1 MGFIVFLG
9 APGSGKGTQAQMLA
23 DTYKEH
29 IIHLSTGQL
38 LRDAITEGSPLGLS
52 VKSLIGTGV
61 IIDDKIVFSLL
72 EEKLKKIKDTH
83 KVILDGFPRTLN
95 QAVLLSNFSKKT
107 RKQIEKVVY
116 FDIADAEL
124 VNRLTGRFM
133 CADCGAVYHKH
144 HNSPQQDGVCDFC
157 GSHDFKVRDDDNE
170 IVVGKRL
177 EIYHAE
183 TEPLVSYYEAQG
195 VLFRLDATQSVE
207 SIKETL
213 LKKIKLVAAE

>member
-1 MGFIVFLG
+1 MNFIVFLG
-9 APGSGKGTQAQMLA
+9 APGSGKGTQAQVLA

-29 IIHLSTGQL
+29 VIHLSTGQL
-38 LRDAITEGSPLGLS
+38 LRDAIAEGSECGLYA
-52 VKSLIGTGV
+52 KSLIDAGL
-61 IIDDKIVFSLL
+61 IVCDEVVFNLL
-72 EEKLKKIKDTH
+72 EEKLKNISSEKR
-83 KVILDGFPRTLN
+83 VILDGFPRTLN
-95 QAVLLSNFSKKT
+95 QAVLLENFLQKT

-144 HNSPQQDGVCDFC
+144 YNSPQQDGVCDFC

-170 IVVGKRL
+170 FVVKKRL
-177 EIYHAE
+177 DVYHAE
-183 TEPLVSYYEAQG
+183 TEPLVSYYDAQG
-195 VLFRLDATQSVE
+195 VLFRLDAAQSVE
-207 SIKETL
+207 SIKKTL